1 MQNYRNLL
9 LIALLLLI
17 FGGGWAIWNA
27 EQKVAPPADTS
38 SSTTQSDATMIG
50 QNVSFTVT
58 EGAVKKWKLEAEKA
72 VYNKTRT
79 SAQLSN
85 VKGEFYNEKGEPVL
99 QFTAP
104 EGQYTNK
111 NNEVLLSGGVVAHSA
126 HGVIQNTQ
134 DTSSGPEQ
142 LESGTTA
149 NGNPGGQLT
158 APSMRWG
165 AKTKGVTATGGVEL
179 TFPEGKST
187 AQTCHFTLDFSKITL
202 EGGVASS
209 ITTP

>member
-1 MQNYRNLL
+1 M
-9 LIALLLLI
+9 IALLLLI

-27 EQKVAPPADTS
+27 EQKVAPPADT
-38 SSTTQSDATMIG
+38 TQTGAKSDATMVG

-79 SAQLSN
+79 SAQLSQ
-85 VKGEFYNEKGEPVL
+85 VKGEFYNDQGDPVL
-99 QFTAP
+99 QFNAP
-104 EGQYTNK
+104 TGQYTNK
-111 NNEVLLSGGVVAHSA
+111 NNEVILSGGVVAHSTN
-126 HGVIQNTQ
+126 GVIQQAPAVNKAE
-134 DTSSGPEQ
+134 SSTPA
-142 LESGTTA
+142 T
-149 NGNPGGQLT
+149 GNSGGQLL
-158 APSMRWG
+158 APTMRWG
-165 AKTKGVTATGGVEL
+165 AKTKGVSASGGVEL